1 MVEFNISKKNMA
13 TMRKFPCISLLIF
26 SCLYLQAYNGTVSAT
41 DTLFQGQNMTASGQ
55 LTSSA
60 NTFELGFFSL
70 GSTNVYLVIRM
81 KNVPTK
87 DIVWVANR
95 DLPFTGS
102 SMILTI
108 NGDGYLVIVNDRTTY
123 RVSDDPSS
131 SQNVSATLLD
141 SGNLVLR
148 NGNLDILWQSFDYP
162 SNMFL
167 PGMKL
172 GYNKKT
178 GKVWSLTSWL
188 DEEDPN
194 KGKYELK
201 MDPTNS
207 NAVKLIRGSEPI
219 WSSGPW
225 NGHIFVSMP
234 EMRLD
239 YIFNYSLYSDEN
251 ETYFS
256 YSLYNPGTITRFIL
270 DVEGHIKEYALL
282 ESTQGWFLFWSQPR
296 QYCGVL
302 NICGSF
308 SNCSVETASCQCL
321 RGFYPLEN
329 RQGQNGGC
337 MRSMPL
343 TCNKDGFIKMNDVT
357 YPLSSTQQINATNPF
372 PYSGPQVSSS
382 HKDSCKEACL
392 NNCSCSAY
400 AYNTSGHCL
409 RWYGDIVDLRQLSSK
424 DPNGHTIFLKLSA
437 SEFNNGRG
445 ASKYLWI
452 VAIPAVLLVLLQASY
467 VVIRWKKSFK
477 NKGNREDPSQD
488 ILLFDMEMSITT
500 SSGEFSGSENSG
512 KQRKDPAFPLFSF
525 ASVSTATENFSLE
538 NKLGEG
544 GFGPVHKGKLLNGKE
559 IAVKRLSKRSGQGL
573 EELKNE
579 TMLIAKLQHRNL
591 VRLLGCCLEQGE
603 KILIYEFMPNK
614 SLDLF
619 LFGSDIEGLLDWGT
633 RVRIIEGIA
642 QGLLYLHQYSRLR
655 IIHRDLKASNILLDN
670 EMNPKISDFGL
681 ARMFGD
687 AKLQANTNRI
697 VGTYGY
703 MSPEYAMEGLFSIKS
718 DVFSFGV
725 LLLEIISGKKSTGFY
740 HCSSLNLVGHAWEL
754 WKGDRVVELMDPK
767 LKDQIPCRMQQ
778 RYVNV
783 ALLCVQE
790 MAADRPTMS
799 EVVAMLTNELT
810 VLNSPKKPAF
820 SNARNMTNSSNQ
832 PANFS
837 VNNVTVSLMEPR

>member
-1 MVEFNISKKNMA
+1 MA

-26 SCLYLQAYNGTVSAT
+26 SRLYLQVYNGTVSAT
-41 DTLFQGQNMTASGQ
+41 DTLFQGQNMKASGQ

-70 GSTNVYLVIRM
+70 GSTNIYLVIRM

-102 SMILTI
+102 SMILSI
-108 NGDGYLVIVNDRTTY
+108 NGDGHLVIVNDRTTY

-194 KGKYELK
+194 KGMFELK

-207 NAVKLIRGSEPI
+207 NAVILMRGSVPI
-219 WSSGPW
+219 WTSGSW
-225 NGHIFVSMP
+225 NGHIFVLLP
-234 EMRLD
+234 EMRLN

-251 ETYFS
+251 ETYFCC
-256 YSLYNPGTITRFIL
+256 I
-270 DVEGHIKEYALL
+270 E
-282 ESTQGWFLFWSQPR
+282 
-296 QYCGVL
+296 
-302 NICGSF
+302 
-308 SNCSVETASCQCL
+308 ETDSCQCL

-337 MRSMPL
+337 VRSMPL

-372 PYSGPQVSSS
+372 PYSRPQVSSS

-392 NNCSCSAY
+392 NNCNCSAY

-409 RWYGDIVDLRQLSSK
+409 RWYGDIVNLQQLSSK
-424 DPNGHTIFLKLSA
+424 DPDGHTIFIKLSA

-445 ASKYLWI
+445 ANKYLWI
-452 VAIPAVLLVLLQASY
+452 VAIPAVLLVLLPASY
-467 VVIRWKKSFK
+467 IVIRWKKSFK
-477 NKGNREDPSQD
+477 NKGDREDPSQD

-512 KQRKDPAFPLFSF
+512 KRRKDPAFPLFSF
-525 ASVSTATENFSLE
+525 ASVSAATENFSLE

-681 ARMFGD
+681 ARMFGGD
-687 AKLQANTNRI
+687 KLQANTNRI

-725 LLLEIISGKKSTGFY
+725 LLLEIISGKKNTGFY
-740 HCSSLNLVGHAWEL
+740 HCSSLNLIGHAWEL